1 MFVPSI
7 SGTGSGTSARVRVS
21 GEAGPGPW
29 AAASPLANQAKAE
42 NRNRNPEG
50 KTLIP
55 EPRAHWAARWPAA
68 ARAAWTPRGVHRT
81 LAPRRRQGVTG
92 RRILVAGS
100 RIRADRRTTDVPP
113 RAQLAGPGPHRRVR
127 RRPGRA
133 RSGRPVSAGRGGG
146 ARRQPC
152 ATAVGG
158 GCLNQASP
166 RADPPSR
173 VAAAARPVASRAK
186 RLTCCIGCLRRSR
199 VVRVLQEPSRR
210 GQRRLSSAR
219 RRVGFALEH
228 SLSLREVGI
237 GPGFGAGRGASAD
250 TSGRAPPGCW
260 RRSRF
265 SRAAASACRLL
276 IEADPCCIGCA
287 SLPGA

>member
-1 MFVPSI
+1 M
-7 SGTGSGTSARVRVS
+7 
-21 GEAGPGPW
+21 EAAGAGRDQPV
-29 AAASPLANQAKAE
+29 APLAL
-42 NRNRNPEG
+42 R
-50 KTLIP
+50 
-55 EPRAHWAARWPAA
+55 PRPRRRCYIVLEHLTGGA
-68 ARAAWTPRGVHRT
+68 ARAAS
-81 LAPRRRQGVTG
+81 QGG
-92 RRILVAGS
+92 RRGPLAAQGHGWRIFGTHRRLGS
-100 RIRADRRTTDVPP
+100 RARTGVCAGGRAGPVPAGP
-113 RAQLAGPGPHRRVR
+113 FRLAG
-127 RRPGRA
+127 
-133 RSGRPVSAGRGGG
+133 GGG

-186 RLTCCIGCLRRSR
+186 RLTCCIDCLRRSR